1 MNLKNYTSLVPAET
15 SISHIEQYLIE
26 AGASDISKK
35 YDENRTCKNIT
46 FRIMVNQLPTFF
58 QIGVNTDACFKIISR
73 NRVRKNSSTEDT
85 DRKQAERT
93 AWKIVSDW
101 VEIQIAM
108 VMMKQMDLIQAFLS
122 QVYDPAKDQT
132 FYLRMKDNNFKQLGF
147 NEKNES

>member
-1 MNLKNYTSLVPAET
+1 MANNLKNYTSTVQAAA
-15 SISHIEQYLIE
+15 SISNIEKYLIE

-35 YDENRTCKNIT
+35 YDENKTCKNIT
-46 FRIMVNQLPTFF
+46 FRMVVNEIPTFF
-58 QIGVNTDACFKIISR
+58 HVAVNTDACYRIISKD
-73 NRVRKNSSTEDT
+73 RKRPTPEGEDI

-108 VMMKQMDLIQAFLS
+108 VMMEQMDLVQAFLS

-132 FYLRMKDNNFKQLGF
+132 FYTRIKNNDFKQLTNG
-147 NEKNES
+147 